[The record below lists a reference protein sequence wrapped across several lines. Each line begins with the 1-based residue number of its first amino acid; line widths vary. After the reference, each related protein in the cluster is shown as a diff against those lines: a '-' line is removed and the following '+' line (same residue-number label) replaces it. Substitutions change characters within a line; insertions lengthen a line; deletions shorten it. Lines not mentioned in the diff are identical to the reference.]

1 MAETHA
7 ASLDRTTA
15 MGGKMQT
22 NAIDS
27 LDPLWVPLLTHYDRV
42 RPGEIDSARMKAH
55 VGALRGHVRQF
66 LIAGSTGDGWEIGES
81 AYRDLVRLSLDPGT
95 FGLETHLLFGALRPT
110 TGEVVERIAIL
121 EEMLGAEPPQVARV
135 AGVTVCPPVDPAA
148 TQAEIL
154 DHYAQVFAAT
164 TLPVAVYQLPQ
175 VTGCVLEP
183 RTVLDLVRSGR
194 VAMFKDSS
202 GSDAVAAAGA
212 ALGAVALR
220 GAEGN
225 YAEALRPA
233 GVYDGWLL
241 STGNAFAGCLQE
253 IAASLRTDDKAAAT
267 ALSANLTRVVER
279 VFNAAQQVGFGN
291 AFSNAN
297 RACDHVLAWGARWR
311 DADLPLSVSGAPLPL
326 ILLEEA
332 ELAMSNV
339 QNVLARGYLEAGNS
353 SDECRSR

>member
-1 MAETHA
+1 M
-7 ASLDRTTA
+7 
-15 MGGKMQT
+15 
-22 NAIDS
+22 
-27 LDPLWVPLLTHYDRV
+27 
-42 RPGEIDSARMKAH
+42 
-55 VGALRGHVRQF
+55 
-66 LIAGSTGDGWEIGES
+66 
-81 AYRDLVRLSLDPGT
+81 
-95 FGLETHLLFGALRPT
+95 
-110 TGEVVERIAIL
+110 
-121 EEMLGAEPPQVARV
+121 
-135 AGVTVCPPVDPAA
+135 
-148 TQAEIL
+148 
-154 DHYAQVFAAT
+154 FAAT

-183 RTVLDLVRSGR
+183 RTVLDLVSSGR

-233 GVYDGWLL
+233 GAYDGWLL
-241 STGNAFAGCLQE
+241 STGNVFAGCLQE
-253 IAASLRTDDKAAAT
+253 VAASLRKAGSDAAA
-267 ALSANLTRVVER
+267 ALSADLTHAVAR

-311 DADLPLSVSGAPLPL
+311 DADPPLSVSGAPLPL

-332 ELAMSNV
+332 EVAVSGIRNV
-339 QNVLARGYLEAGNS
+339 PACGYLEAGS
-353 SDECRSR
+353 GCASL

>member
-7 ASLDRTTA
+7 LPLDRTTA
-15 MGGKMQT
+15 VAGAVQT
-22 NAIDS
+22 AVTEGS
-27 LDPLWVPLLTHYDRV
+27 DPLWVPLLTHYGRG
-42 RPGEIDSARMKAH
+42 RPGEIDPARMKAH
-55 VGALRGHVRQF
+55 VHVLRAHVRQF
-66 LIAGSTGDGWEIGES
+66 LIAGSTGDGWEIGEP
-81 AYRDLVRLSLDPGT
+81 AFRDLVRLSLDPDV
-95 FGLETHLLFGALRPT
+95 FGPETRVLFGVLRPT
-110 TGEVVERIAIL
+110 TGEVIERIAVL
-121 EEMLGAEPPQVARV
+121 EKMLGEEPRRAARV
-135 AGVTVCPPVDPAA
+135 AGVTVCPPVDPTM

-164 TLPVAVYQLPQ
+164 ALPVAVYQLPQ

-183 RTVLDLVRSGR
+183 RTVLDLVRSGH

-233 GVYDGWLL
+233 GAYDGWLL

-253 IAASLRTDDKAAAT
+253 IAASLRQADNAAAA
-267 ALSANLTRVVER
+267 ALSAGLTHAVER
-279 VFNAAQQVGFGN
+279 VFGAAQQVGFGN

-311 DADLPLSVSGAPLPL
+311 DADPPLSVSGAPLPL
-326 ILLEEA
+326 ALLEEV
-332 ELAMSNV
+332 ELAVSNV
-339 QNVLARGYLEAGNS
+339 LNVPARGYLETG
-353 SDECRSR
+353 SRYAPP

>member
-1 MAETHA
+1 MTETHA
-7 ASLDRTTA
+7 TFLDRTTA
-15 MGGKMQT
+15 MGGEVQT
-22 NAIDS
+22 GAIDS
-27 LDPLWVPLLTHYDRV
+27 LDPLWVPLLTHYDRD
-42 RPGEIDSARMKAH
+42 RPGEIDPARMKAH

-66 LIAGSTGDGWEIGES
+66 LIAGSTGDGWEIGKS
-81 AYRDLVRLSLDPGT
+81 AYRDLVRLSPDPSV
-95 FGLETHLLFGALRPT
+95 FGSEMRILFGALRPT
-110 TGEVVERIAIL
+110 TGEVIERIAVV
-121 EEMLGAEPPQVARV
+121 EEMIGAEPHRAVRV
-135 AGVTVCPPVDPAA
+135 AGITVCPPVGPTI

-154 DHYAQVFAAT
+154 DHFAQVFATT

-183 RTVLDLVRSGR
+183 RTVLDLIGSGR

-212 ALGAVALR
+212 ALGTVALR

-233 GVYDGWLL
+233 GAYDGWLL

-253 IAASLRTDDKAAAT
+253 IAASLRRTNNDAAA
-267 ALSANLTRVVER
+267 ALSADLTRVVAR
-279 VFNAAQQVGFGN
+279 VFDAAQQVGFGN

-297 RACDHVLAWGARWR
+297 RACDHILAWGTHWR
-311 DADLPLSVSGAPLPL
+311 DAAPPLSVSGAPLPL

-332 ELAMSNV
+332 ELAVSG
-339 QNVLARGYLEAGNS
+339 VLDVPARGYLKGGSGSAS
-353 SDECRSR
+353 L

>member
-1 MAETHA
+1 MVQ
-7 ASLDRTTA
+7 TA
-15 MGGKMQT
+15 VT
-22 NAIDS
+22 EEH
-27 LDPLWVPLLTHYDRV
+27 DPLWVPLLTHYDRGQ
-42 RPGEIDSARMKAH
+42 PGKIDPARMKAH
-55 VGALRGHVRQF
+55 VRALHADVRQF
-66 LIAGSTGDGWEIGES
+66 LIAGSTGDGWEIGEP
-81 AYRDLVRLSLDPGT
+81 AFRDLVRLSLEPGV
-95 FGLETHLLFGALRPT
+95 FGPETRVLFGALRPT
-110 TGEVVERIAIL
+110 TGEVIGRIAIL
-121 EEMLGAEPPQVARV
+121 EGMLAAEPRRATRI
-135 AGVTVCPPVDPAA
+135 AGVTVCPPVDQTI

-183 RTVLDLVRSGR
+183 RTVLDLVSSGR

-233 GVYDGWLL
+233 GAYDGWLL
-241 STGNAFAGCLQE
+241 STGNVFAGCLQE
-253 IAASLRTDDKAAAT
+253 VAASLRKAGSDAAA
-267 ALSANLTRVVER
+267 ALSADLTHAVAR

-311 DADLPLSVSGAPLPL
+311 DADPPLSVSGAPLPL

-332 ELAMSNV
+332 EVAVSGIRNV
-339 QNVLARGYLEAGNS
+339 PACGYLEAGS
-353 SDECRSR
+353 GCASL

>member
-7 ASLDRTTA
+7 LSLDRTTA
-15 MGGKMQT
+15 VGGAVQT
-22 NAIDS
+22 AVTEEA
-27 LDPLWVPLLTHYDRV
+27 DPLWVPLLTHYGRG
-42 RPGEIDSARMKAH
+42 RPGEIDPARMKAH
-55 VGALRGHVRQF
+55 VRALRAHVRQF
-66 LIAGSTGDGWEIGES
+66 LIAGSTGDGWEIGEP
-81 AYRDLVRLSLDPGT
+81 AFRDLVRLSLDPDV
-95 FGLETHLLFGALRPT
+95 FGPETCLLFGALRPT
-110 TGEVVERIAIL
+110 TGEVIGRIAVL
-121 EEMLGAEPPQVARV
+121 EEMLGAEPRRAARI
-135 AGVTVCPPVDPAA
+135 AGVTVCPPVGSTI

-183 RTVLDLVRSGR
+183 HTVLDLVRSGR

-233 GVYDGWLL
+233 GAYDGWLL

-253 IAASLRTDDKAAAT
+253 IAASLRRANNAAT
-267 ALSANLTRVVER
+267 AALSAGLTRAVEQ
-279 VFNAAQQVGFGN
+279 VFSAAQQVGFGN

-297 RACDHVLAWGARWR
+297 RACDHILAWGARWR
-311 DADLPLSVSGAPLPL
+311 DANPPLSVSGVILPL
-326 ILLEEA
+326 VLLEEA
-332 ELAMSNV
+332 ERAVFSV
-339 QNVLARGYLEAGNS
+339 QNVPARGYLEADNR
-353 SDECRSR
+353 CAPL